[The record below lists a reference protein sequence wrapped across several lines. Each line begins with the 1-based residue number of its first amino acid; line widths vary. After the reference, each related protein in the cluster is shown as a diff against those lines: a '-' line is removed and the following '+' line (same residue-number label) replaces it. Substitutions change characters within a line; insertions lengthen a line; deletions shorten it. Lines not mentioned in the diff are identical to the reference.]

1 MENYGLISFSPINAA
16 ILNPILENQIQKHIN
31 RIIYHEA
38 CGLFQAYKVDLT
50 FGKMHT
56 YVHQKT
62 GPWIFIAAAFIKPTW
77 KLPKGLSTVE
87 WINKSWDIHTMQYYS
102 NENEQNIATLK
113 YSVEGNKPER
123 EKYLF
128 KLQFA

>member
-1 MENYGLISFSPINAA
+1 
-16 ILNPILENQIQKHIN
+16 
-31 RIIYHEA
+31 
-38 CGLFQAYKVDLT
+38 
-50 FGKMHT
+50 
-56 YVHQKT
+56 
-62 GPWIFIAAAFIKPTW
+62 
-77 KLPKGLSTVE
+77 
-87 WINKSWDIHTMQYYS
+87 MQYYS